1 MEAPVVLTLPV
12 CLTSGSRHPT
22 RKIQFPILF
31 GSTYRLVRR
40 AREILRYNGI
50 PSVSK
55 FLCLVL
61 VDWLAR

>member
-1 MEAPVVLTLPV
+1 MEAPVVLILPV
-12 CLTSGSRHPT
+12 CLTSGSRRPHGKYSSPFCSVART
-22 RKIQFPILF
+22 
-31 GSTYRLVRR
+31 RLVRR

-61 VDWLAR
+61 LDWLAT